1 MSTHPLL
8 PREFYTGTDVVSIAK
23 SLLGKKVIS
32 MAGNE
37 LTSGFI
43 VETEAY
49 RGPDDRG
56 CHAYANRY
64 TERTKTMFEP
74 GGAAYVYICYGMHP
88 MLNVVTGSEGEPH
101 AVLIRAIVPL
111 EGIDVM
117 MQRRNMEKLNHQLTN
132 GPGKLAVALGITKS
146 MDGSIF
152 HHDNSELQLAEGFS
166 FDDESHIVSGLRVG
180 MSIHVGPCAY
190 RPWRFYIKGN
200 KWVSRPLVVKYDF

>member
-1 MSTHPLL
+1 
-8 PREFYTGTDVVSIAK
+8 
-23 SLLGKKVIS
+23 
-32 MAGNE
+32 
-37 LTSGFI
+37 
-43 VETEAY
+43 
-49 RGPDDRG
+49 
-56 CHAYANRY
+56 
-64 TERTKTMFEP
+64 
-74 GGAAYVYICYGMHP
+74 MHP

-152 HHDNSELQLAEGFS
+152 HHDNSELQLAAGFS

-180 MSIHVGPCAY
+180 MSVRVGPCAY